1 MGEWRMDQVG
11 EPKTAAPD
19 TAPPLPGPSIGSTG
33 GLSAGT
39 RPGATA
45 ERKER
50 LPNRVPN
57 AGRRRVRRVAAA
69 VVLLLVIG
77 AAVGWYTVIRDPGP
91 VPLSEVPLVR
101 ADHTP
106 VRMQPEEP
114 GGIDVPHLDRAVLHE
129 TDAGDGAAEIGAIA
143 PPPEEPVVRPAP
155 SVDTPAEETAAE
167 VAGPDEPDSPPETAP
182 AASTGVDGGDI
193 QFAPLTTF
201 STPEA
206 LIDRVVPAAPVESL
220 DPAGAPP
227 ADPSTPAEAPQ
238 VAASPPESLFPE
250 GTQPAEQSA
259 DQSTSDAPPAEAT
272 VSIDD
277 VLAEVT
283 ADPVPA
289 GPAGPFL
296 AAQLDIPPDSVSVQ
310 PDPVV
315 APAAAPRPAVE
326 VAPILSQ
333 PEGESRIQV
342 AAVDSEVVARQE
354 WVRFQAQYPRL
365 LGDLQLFVTT
375 VEVNGRL
382 FYRIQ
387 GGLLTEADAQDR
399 CRSLQDL
406 GADCIVR

>member
-19 TAPPLPGPSIGSTG
+19 AAPPTLGPPIGPSG

-39 RPGATA
+39 RPGASA
-45 ERKER
+45 DRKER
-50 LPNRVPN
+50 LASRTPA
-57 AGRRRVRRVAAA
+57 AGRRRVRGLAVV
-69 VVLLLVIG
+69 VVLLLGIG
-77 AAVGWYTVIRDPGP
+77 AAVGWYTVIHDPGP

-143 PPPEEPVVRPAP
+143 PPPEEPVARPAP
-155 SVDTPAEETAAE
+155 SVEAPPAETRVEDAR
-167 VAGPDEPDSPPETAP
+167 PDVPESRSETAP
-182 AASTGVDGGDI
+182 FDSAGAAGQDI

-201 STPEA
+201 SAPEA
-206 LIDRVVPAAPVESL
+206 LIDRVGPPA
-220 DPAGAPP
+220 P
-227 ADPSTPAEAPQ
+227 ADPAEPAEPAVEAPVALPTPAEAPPI
-238 VAASPPESLFPE
+238 AASEPESLFPE
-250 GTQPAEQSA
+250 GPQAA
-259 DQSTSDAPPAEAT
+259 DQGVAEAPSAEAT

-283 ADPVPA
+283 AEPVPA

-296 AAQLDIPPDSVSVQ
+296 AAQLGIPPDSVSVQ

-315 APAAAPRPAVE
+315 TPAAAPRPAVE
-326 VAPILSQ
+326 VAPILPQ

-387 GGLLTEADAQDR
+387 GGLLTQADAQNR